1 LNHEGFRDDF
11 FQGENKMFKAPV
23 VAYWNLVFDFS
34 RREIEKKYRG
44 SYLGFLW
51 LFLSPFLM
59 LAVYTF
65 VYSFVFRVKI
75 TEMDRVDFV
84 LWLYAGL
91 AVFFFFSDVMTSTSS
106 CIRNSPNYVK
116 KVIFPLEVLVSSKV
130 ISACFSFLINFLL
143 LVIFLLV
150 RQRSLQITILLAPLM
165 VFPTVIFA
173 YGLAMTLAAVGVFI
187 QDTDEVSRFLVRVL
201 FYLAPIVY
209 PLALVP
215 QQAYRI
221 IWLNP
226 LTNMVEPFRSVTVL
240 GKLPEWDKF
249 LAFMVISI
257 AIFFIGRLCFQK
269 LRPAFA
275 DVL

>member
-1 LNHEGFRDDF
+1 MFRD
-11 FQGENKMFKAPV
+11 PII
-23 VAYWNLVFDFS
+23 AYWNLVFDFS
-34 RREIEKKYRG
+34 RREIQKKYRG
-44 SYLGFLW
+44 SYLGFVW

-65 VYSFVFRVKI
+65 VYSYIFRVKI
-75 TEMDRVDFV
+75 TEMDRLDFV

-91 AVFFFFSDVMTSTSS
+91 AVFFFFSDVVTSTTS

-130 ISACFSFLINFLL
+130 IAAFFSFGVNVTLLAVFILIK
-143 LVIFLLV
+143 
-150 RQRSLQITILLAPLM
+150 RGGLQPTILLIPVMIL
-165 VFPTVIFA
+165 PTIFFA
-173 YGLAMTLAAVGVFI
+173 YGLAMTLAAVGVFV

-215 QQAYRI
+215 QQAHYF
-221 IWLNP
+221 IWFNP
-226 LTNMVEPFRSVTVL
+226 LTNMVEPFRSALLL
-240 GKLPEWDKF
+240 GKVPEWDKF
-249 LAFMVISI
+249 LVFAVVSMAF
-257 AIFFIGRLCFQK
+257 FLIGRVCFRK

>member
-1 LNHEGFRDDF
+1 
-11 FQGENKMFKAPV
+11 MFKAPV

-44 SYLGFLW
+44 SYLGAIW

-65 VYSFVFRVKI
+65 VYSYVFRVKI
-75 TEMDRVDFV
+75 TEMDRLGFV

-91 AVFFFFSDVMTSTSS
+91 AVFFFFSDVVTTTSS
-106 CIRNSPNYVK
+106 CIRNSANYVK

-130 ISACFSFLINFLL
+130 ISACFSFAVNFLL
-143 LVIFLLV
+143 LLVLLLIK
-150 RQRSLQITILLAPLM
+150 QRSLQVTVLLTPLLI
-165 VFPTVIFA
+165 FPTVLFA
-173 YGLAMTLAAVGVFI
+173 YGLGMILAAVGVFVR
-187 QDTDEVSRFLVRVL
+187 DTDEVSRFMVRIL

-215 QQAYRI
+215 QQAHPFL
-221 IWLNP
+221 WLNP
-226 LTNMVEPFRSVTVL
+226 LTNMVEPLRNVL
-240 GKLPEWDKF
+240 LLGRLPEWDKF
-249 LAFMVISI
+249 LGFVIVSVAFFV
-257 AIFFIGRLCFQK
+257 IGRACFQK

>member
-1 LNHEGFRDDF
+1 
-11 FQGENKMFKAPV
+11 MFKGPLL
-23 VAYWNLVFDFS
+23 AYWNLTFDFS

-44 SYLGFLW
+44 SYLGLLW

-75 TEMDRVDFV
+75 AEMDRLDFII
-84 LWLYAGL
+84 WLYAGL
-91 AVFFFFSDVMTSTSS
+91 AVFFFFSDVVTSTPS

-130 ISACFSFLINFLL
+130 VSAGFSFLINFLL
-143 LVIFLLV
+143 LMAFLLIK
-150 RQRSLQITILLAPLM
+150 QRSLQTTTLLMPLII
-165 VFPTVIFA
+165 FPTIVFA
-173 YGLAMTLAAVGVFI
+173 YGLAMILAAVGVFV
-187 QDTDEVSRFLVRVL
+187 QDTDELSRFFVRVL
-201 FYLAPIVY
+201 FYLAPVVY

-215 QQAYRI
+215 KRAARV
-221 IWLNP
+221 IWVNP
-226 LTNMVEPFRSVTVL
+226 LTNMVEPFRSVLVL
-240 GKLPEWDKF
+240 GKLPDWDKF
-249 LAFMVISI
+249 IVFVAISI
-257 AIFFIGRLCFQK
+257 ALFILGRVCFQK

>member
-1 LNHEGFRDDF
+1 
-11 FQGENKMFKAPV
+11 MFKSPFI
-23 VAYWNLVFDFS
+23 AYWNLVFDFS

-44 SYLGFLW
+44 SYLGFVW

-65 VYSFVFRVKI
+65 VYSYVFRVKI
-75 TEMDRVDFV
+75 TEMDRLDFV

-91 AVFFFFSDVMTSTSS
+91 AIFLFFSDVVTSTTS

-143 LVIFLLV
+143 LLVFLLIK
-150 RQRSLQITILLAPLM
+150 QGSFQITILLTPLM
-165 VFPTVIFA
+165 IFPTVIFA
-173 YGLAMTLAAVGVFI
+173 YGLAMILAAVGVFV

-215 QQAYRI
+215 KQAYGF

-226 LTNMVEPFRSVTVL
+226 LTNMVEPFRSVL
-240 GKLPEWDKF
+240 LFGRLPEWDKF
-249 LAFMVISI
+249 GLFLLISI
-257 AIFFIGRLCFQK
+257 ALFCVGRVCFQK

>member
-1 LNHEGFRDDF
+1 
-11 FQGENKMFKAPV
+11 MFKASF

-44 SYLGFLW
+44 SYLGFVW

-65 VYSFVFRVKI
+65 VYSYVFRVKI
-75 TEMDRVDFV
+75 TEMDRLDFI

-91 AVFFFFSDVMTSTSS
+91 AVFFFFSDVVTSASS

-143 LVIFLLV
+143 LILFLLV
-150 RQRSLQITILLAPLM
+150 KQRSLQITILLAPLM
-165 VFPTVIFA
+165 VFPTVMFA

>member
-1 LNHEGFRDDF
+1 M
-11 FQGENKMFKAPV
+11 KP
-23 VAYWNLVFDFS
+23 AYWNLVFDFS

-44 SYLGFLW
+44 SYLGAIW

-65 VYSFVFRVKI
+65 VYSYVFRLRI
-75 TEMDRVDFV
+75 TEMDDLDFV

-91 AVFFFFSDVMTSTSS
+91 AIFFFFSDVVTTTAS

-130 ISACFSFLINFLL
+130 IAAFFSFVVNL
-143 LVIFLLV
+143 
-150 RQRSLQITILLAPLM
+150 ILLTIFILIKRKNLQ
-165 VFPTVIFA
+165 PTVLLIPVMILPTVLFA
-173 YGLAMTLAAVGVFI
+173 YGLAMTLAAVGVFVR
-187 QDTDEVSRFLVRVL
+187 DADEVSRFLVRVL

-215 QQAYRI
+215 RQAYRFV
-221 IWLNP
+221 WFNP
-226 LTNMVEPFRSVTVL
+226 LTNMVEPFRNVLLL
-240 GKLPEWDKF
+240 GKVPEWDKF
-249 LAFMVISI
+249 SVFMAISI
-257 AIFFIGRLCFQK
+257 ALFYIGRICFRK

>member
-1 LNHEGFRDDF
+1 
-11 FQGENKMFKAPV
+11 MFKGPLL
-23 VAYWNLVFDFS
+23 AYWNLVFDFS

-44 SYLGFLW
+44 SYLGFVW

-65 VYSFVFRVKI
+65 VYSYVFRVKI
-75 TEMDRVDFV
+75 TEMDRLDFV

-91 AVFFFFSDVMTSTSS
+91 AVFFFFSDVVTSTSS

-130 ISACFSFLINFLL
+130 VSAGFSFLINFIF
-143 LVIFLLV
+143 LVLFLLV
-150 RQRSLQITILLAPLM
+150 KQRSLQITILLTPLM
-165 VFPTVIFA
+165 IFPTIIFA
-173 YGLAMTLAAVGVFI
+173 YGLAMALAAVGVFI
-187 QDTDEVSRFLVRVL
+187 HDTDEVSRFLVRVL

-240 GKLPEWDKF
+240 GKLPDWDKF
-249 LAFMVISI
+249 LVFMVISI
-257 AIFFIGRLCFQK
+257 AIFFIGRLCFRK

>member
-1 LNHEGFRDDF
+1 MLKDPF
-11 FQGENKMFKAPV
+11 
-23 VAYWNLVFDFS
+23 VAYWNLVFDFA

-44 SYLGFLW
+44 SYLGFVW

-59 LAVYTF
+59 LTVYTF
-65 VYSFVFRVKI
+65 VYSYVFRVKI
-75 TEMDRVDFV
+75 TEMDRLDFV

-91 AVFFFFSDVMTSTSS
+91 AVFFFFSDVVTSTSS

-130 ISACFSFLINFLL
+130 ISACFSFAVNFLL
-143 LVIFLLV
+143 LVLLLLLKHRGLQVTVLLTPLLV
-150 RQRSLQITILLAPLM
+150 L
-165 VFPTVIFA
+165 PTVLFA
-173 YGLAMTLAAVGVFI
+173 YGLGMILAAVGVFVR
-187 QDTDEVSRFLVRVL
+187 DTDEISRFLMRIL

-215 QQAYRI
+215 QQAHPFL
-221 IWLNP
+221 WLNP
-226 LTNMVEPFRSVTVL
+226 LTNMVEPLRKVL
-240 GKLPEWDKF
+240 LLGAIPEWDKF
-249 LAFMVISI
+249 LVFVTVSVAFFV
-257 AIFFIGRLCFQK
+257 FGRACFRK